1 MIVESSFYC
10 QLRAISVPL
19 LARLICGVTSSAIVL
34 KNLGRFSEFEEGPYL
49 EKFFSYVAALHK
61 GTVPL
66 QKRRF
71 DLRNSQVFVTVDPT
85 GKISVIEE
93 TDIIVDPDEVY
104 FPAYSLELG
113 YDHRA
118 SRYIFDHFSLN
129 AELVRFGLEELR
141 EKFVTGVMKYFLPST
156 VYVGST
162 GRIGSHIV
170 VVQRFDDSYIE
181 YVDPVV
187 PDFSSAQKRV
197 SVEDFAK
204 IYRGFGTAVYA

>member
-1 MIVESSFYC
+1 MIVESAFYC
-10 QLRAISVPL
+10 QLEAISVPQ

-34 KNLGRFSEFEEGPYL
+34 KNLGRFGEYEEGQYL
-49 EKFFSYVAALHK
+49 EKFFSYVAGLHK

-71 DLRNSQVFVTVDPT
+71 DLRNSQVLVTVDPT
-85 GKISVIEE
+85 GKISDIEG
-93 TDIIVDPDEVY
+93 TDVIVDPDEVY
-104 FPAYSLELG
+104 FPSYSLELG

-118 SRYIFDHFSLN
+118 SRHIFESFGLN
-129 AELVRFGLEELR
+129 AELVRFGLGELR
-141 EKFVTGVMKYFLPST
+141 EKFLTGVMKYFLPST

-170 VVQRFDDSYIE
+170 VVQRFGDSHIE
-181 YVDPVV
+181 YVDPVIN
-187 PDFSSAQKRV
+187 DFSSAQKTV
-197 SVEDFAK
+197 PIEDFAK